1 MMKLRILALLF
12 CGIFSTA
19 LQAQIDRSTMPES
32 GELPEINLGEPDRY
46 SFNNGLELLV
56 VEDHKLPQVNAR
68 LVIDNKPIIED
79 KPGTASLLSSML
91 GTGTENM
98 SKDEFNEEV
107 DFLGANVN
115 LSAQSAY
122 ASSLKR
128 YFERILELMAD
139 GALNP
144 KFTEENFKAEKDKLI
159 EGIKT
164 NQKSASAI
172 ASRVSRALAYGKD
185 HPFGQVTTVES
196 VEDITL
202 DDVKNMYRNYF
213 VPKNAYMVVVGDIKS
228 KKAKKLVK
236 RNFKKWKE
244 EVPPSETLP
253 EPKNVQF
260 TQVNLV
266 DMPNAVQSEIYVQNT
281 VDLQMSDDDYFPAL
295 VANRILGGGGT
306 LGSYLNMNLRED
318 KGYTYGAGSN
328 IGASQYA
335 SRFYATASV
344 RNAVTDSA
352 VVEFLKEIDHIRD
365 SIVKPKKLE
374 DVKSKFAGS
383 FVMNLEDKS
392 TIARYALNKET
403 NDLPDD
409 FYKNYLKKINA
420 VTAEDVQRVAK
431 KYIKPGNL
439 RIVIAGKGS
448 EVAAPLEKMT
458 YNEKN
463 VPVMY
468 FNKEGEK
475 VDKPVFSKEIP
486 EGVTLKTVYDQYI
499 EAIGG
504 REAVEKVNSVMMK
517 GKAKV
522 QGMSIDMTIKRTQG
536 GKSLMEMSMGGNVM
550 NKTVFDGE
558 SGYTMA
564 RGQKMEMSDEQ
575 IEEQKENAGL
585 FPELEVD
592 KSHELVSIVP
602 VDGEDAYVVKT
613 GEDSKA
619 YYSVESGLK
628 IMDETT
634 VKQGGKEV
642 TNKGKYQEY
651 QEVNGIKMPKKTVR
665 EYGPQTVKIEI
676 QEIKFDEGVSAS
688 DFE

>member
-1 MMKLRILALLF
+1 MKLRILVLLF
-12 CGIFSTA
+12 CGIFTTA
-19 LQAQIDRSTMPES
+19 IQAQIDRSTMPKS

-46 SFNNGLELLV
+46 SFKNGLKLLV
-56 VEDHKLPQVNAR
+56 VEDHKLPQVTAR
-68 LVIDNKPIIED
+68 LVLDNKPIIEN

-128 YFERILELMAD
+128 YFKRVLELMAD

-159 EGIKT
+159 ENIKSS
-164 NQKSASAI
+164 QSSASAI
-172 ASRVSRALAYGKD
+172 ASRVSSALAYGKD

-202 DDVKNMYRNYF
+202 DDIKNMYRNYF

-228 KKAKKLVK
+228 RKAKRLVK

-266 DMPNAVQSEIYVQNT
+266 DMPNAVQSEIYVENT
-281 VDLQMSDDDYFPAL
+281 VDLQMNDEDYFPAL
-295 VANRILGGGGT
+295 VANQILGGSF
-306 LGSYLNMNLRED
+306 GSYLNMNLRED
-318 KGYTYGAGSN
+318 KGYTYGARSN

-352 VVEFLKEIDHIRD
+352 VVEFLKEINHIRD
-365 SIVKPKKLE
+365 SIVKPEKLE
-374 DVKSKFAGS
+374 DVKSKFAGN

-392 TIARYALNKET
+392 TIARYALNIET
-403 NDLPDD
+403 NDLPED

-420 VTAEDVQRVAK
+420 VTAEDVQRVAM

-448 EVAAPLEKMT
+448 DVAAPLENMT
-458 YNEKN
+458 YNDKT
-463 VPVMY
+463 VPVLY
-468 FNKEGEK
+468 YNKKAEK
-475 VDKPVFSKEIP
+475 VEKPVFSKPIP
-486 EGVTLKTVYDQYI
+486 EGVTVETVYDQYI

-504 REAVEKVNSVMMK
+504 REAVENVNSVMMK
-517 GKAKV
+517 GKATV
-522 QGMSIDMTIKRTQG
+522 QGMSIDMTVKRTQD
-536 GKSLMEMSMGGNVM
+536 GKSLMEMTMGGNVL
-550 NKTVFDGE
+550 NKVVFDGKD
-558 SGYTMA
+558 GYTMA
-564 RGQKMEMSDEQ
+564 RGQKMEMSDKQ
-575 IEEQKENAGL
+575 IEEQKQSAGL
-585 FPELEVD
+585 FPELDVD
-592 KSHELVSIVP
+592 EDHELVSIVP

-619 YYSVESGLK
+619 YYSVDSGLK
-628 IMDETT
+628 IMNETT

-642 TNKGKYQEY
+642 TNKGKFKEY
-651 QEVNGIKMPKKTVR
+651 QEVKGIKMPKKTVR
-665 EYGPQTVKIEI
+665 EYGPQTVEI
-676 QEIKFDEGVSAS
+676 NINEVKFDEGVSAS

>member
-1 MMKLRILALLF
+1 MMKLRILVLLF
-12 CGIFSTA
+12 CGIFTTA
-19 LQAQIDRSTMPES
+19 IQAQIDRSTMPKS

-46 SFNNGLELLV
+46 SLKNGLKLLV
-56 VEDHKLPQVNAR
+56 VEDHKLPQVTAR
-68 LVIDNKPIIED
+68 LVLDNKPIIEN

-128 YFERILELMAD
+128 YFKRVLELMAD

-159 EGIKT
+159 ENIKSS
-164 NQKSASAI
+164 QSSASAI
-172 ASRVSRALAYGKD
+172 ASRVSSALAYGKD

-196 VEDITL
+196 VKDITL
-202 DDVKNMYRNYF
+202 DDIKNMYRNYF

-228 KKAKKLVK
+228 RKAKRLVK

-266 DMPNAVQSEIYVQNT
+266 DMPNAVQSEIYVENT
-281 VDLQMSDDDYFPAL
+281 VDLQMNDEDYFPAL
-295 VANRILGGGGT
+295 VANQILGGSF
-306 LGSYLNMNLRED
+306 GSYLNMNLRED
-318 KGYTYGAGSN
+318 KGYTYGARSN

-352 VVEFLKEIDHIRD
+352 VVEFLKEINHIRD
-365 SIVKPKKLE
+365 SIVKPEKLE
-374 DVKSKFAGS
+374 DVKSKFAGN

-392 TIARYALNKET
+392 TIARYALNIET
-403 NDLPDD
+403 NDLPED

-420 VTAEDVQRVAK
+420 VTAEDVQRVAM

-448 EVAAPLEKMT
+448 DVAAPLENMT
-458 YNEKN
+458 YNDKT
-463 VPVMY
+463 VPVLY
-468 FNKEGEK
+468 YNKKAEK
-475 VDKPVFSKEIP
+475 VEKPVFSKPIP
-486 EGVTLKTVYDQYI
+486 EGVTVETVYDQYI

-504 REAVEKVNSVMMK
+504 REAVENVNSVMMK
-517 GKAKV
+517 GKATV
-522 QGMSIDMTIKRTQG
+522 QGMSIDMTVKRTQD
-536 GKSLMEMSMGGNVM
+536 GKSLMEMTMGGNVL
-550 NKTVFDGE
+550 NKVVFDGKD
-558 SGYTMA
+558 GYTMA
-564 RGQKMEMSDEQ
+564 RGQKMEMSDKQ
-575 IEEQKENAGL
+575 IEEQKQSAGL
-585 FPELEVD
+585 FPELDVD
-592 KSHELVSIVP
+592 EDHELVSIVP

-619 YYSVESGLK
+619 YYSVDSGLK
-628 IMDETT
+628 IMNETT

-642 TNKGKYQEY
+642 TNKGKFKEY
-651 QEVNGIKMPKKTVR
+651 QEVKGIKMPKKTVR
-665 EYGPQTVKIEI
+665 EYGPQTVEI
-676 QEIKFDEGVSAS
+676 NINEVKFDEGVSAS

>member
-1 MMKLRILALLF
+1 MMKLRILVLLF
-12 CGIFSTA
+12 CGIFTTA
-19 LQAQIDRSTMPES
+19 IQAQIDRSTMPKS

-46 SFNNGLELLV
+46 SLKNGLKLLV
-56 VEDHKLPQVNAR
+56 VEDHKLPQVTAR
-68 LVIDNKPIIED
+68 LVLDNKPIIEN

-128 YFERILELMAD
+128 YFKRVLELMAD

-159 EGIKT
+159 ENIKSS
-164 NQKSASAI
+164 QSSASAI
-172 ASRVSRALAYGKD
+172 ASRVSSALAYGKD

-202 DDVKNMYRNYF
+202 DDIKNMYRNYF

-228 KKAKKLVK
+228 RKAKRLVK

-266 DMPNAVQSEIYVQNT
+266 DMPNAVQSEIYVENT
-281 VDLQMSDDDYFPAL
+281 VDLQMNDEDYFPAL
-295 VANRILGGGGT
+295 VANQILGGSF
-306 LGSYLNMNLRED
+306 GSYLNMNLRED
-318 KGYTYGAGSN
+318 KGYTYGARSN

-352 VVEFLKEIDHIRD
+352 VVEFLKEINHIRD
-365 SIVKPKKLE
+365 SIVKPEKLE
-374 DVKSKFAGS
+374 DVKSKFAGN

-392 TIARYALNKET
+392 TIARYALNIET
-403 NDLPDD
+403 NDLPED

-420 VTAEDVQRVAK
+420 VTAEDVQRVAM

-448 EVAAPLEKMT
+448 DVAAPLENMT
-458 YNEKN
+458 YNDKT
-463 VPVMY
+463 VPVLY
-468 FNKEGEK
+468 YNKKAEK
-475 VDKPVFSKEIP
+475 VEKPVFSKPIP
-486 EGVTLKTVYDQYI
+486 EGVTVETVYDQYI

-504 REAVEKVNSVMMK
+504 REAVENVNSVMMK
-517 GKAKV
+517 GKATV
-522 QGMSIDMTIKRTQG
+522 QGMSIDMTVKRTQD
-536 GKSLMEMSMGGNVM
+536 GKSLMEMTMGGNVL
-550 NKTVFDGE
+550 NKVVFDGKD
-558 SGYTMA
+558 GYTMA
-564 RGQKMEMSDEQ
+564 RGQKMEMSDKQ
-575 IEEQKENAGL
+575 IEEQKQSAGL
-585 FPELEVD
+585 FPELDVD
-592 KSHELVSIVP
+592 EDHELVSIVP

-619 YYSVESGLK
+619 YYSVDSGLK
-628 IMDETT
+628 IMNETT

-642 TNKGKYQEY
+642 TNKGKFKEY
-651 QEVNGIKMPKKTVR
+651 QEVKGIKMPKKTVR
-665 EYGPQTVKIEI
+665 EYGPQTVEI
-676 QEIKFDEGVSAS
+676 NINEVKFDEGVSAS

>member
-1 MMKLRILALLF
+1 MMKLRILVLLF
-12 CGIFSTA
+12 CGIFTTA
-19 LQAQIDRSTMPES
+19 IQAQIDRSTMPKS

-46 SFNNGLELLV
+46 SFKNGLKLLV
-56 VEDHKLPQVNAR
+56 VEDHKLPQVTAR
-68 LVIDNKPIIED
+68 LVLDNKPIIEN

-128 YFERILELMAD
+128 YFKRVLELMAD

-159 EGIKT
+159 ENIKSS
-164 NQKSASAI
+164 QSSASAI
-172 ASRVSRALAYGKD
+172 ASRVSSALAYGKD

-202 DDVKNMYRNYF
+202 DDIKNMYRNYF

-228 KKAKKLVK
+228 RKAKRLVK

-266 DMPNAVQSEIYVQNT
+266 DMPNAVQSEIYVENT
-281 VDLQMSDDDYFPAL
+281 VDLQMNDEDYFPAL
-295 VANRILGGGGT
+295 VANQILGGSF
-306 LGSYLNMNLRED
+306 GSYLNMNLRED
-318 KGYTYGAGSN
+318 KGYTYGARSN

-352 VVEFLKEIDHIRD
+352 VVEFLKEINHIRD
-365 SIVKPKKLE
+365 SIVKPEKLE
-374 DVKSKFAGS
+374 DVKSKFAGN

-392 TIARYALNKET
+392 TIARYALNIET
-403 NDLPDD
+403 NDLPED

-420 VTAEDVQRVAK
+420 VTAEDVQRVAM

-448 EVAAPLEKMT
+448 DVAAPLENMT
-458 YNEKN
+458 YNDKT
-463 VPVMY
+463 VPVLY
-468 FNKEGEK
+468 YNKKAEK
-475 VDKPVFSKEIP
+475 VEKPVFSKPIP
-486 EGVTLKTVYDQYI
+486 EGVTVETVYDQYI

-504 REAVEKVNSVMMK
+504 REAVENVNSVMMK
-517 GKAKV
+517 GKATV
-522 QGMSIDMTIKRTQG
+522 QGMSIDMTVKRTQD
-536 GKSLMEMSMGGNVM
+536 GKSLMEMTMGGNVL
-550 NKTVFDGE
+550 NKVVFDGKD
-558 SGYTMA
+558 GYTMA
-564 RGQKMEMSDEQ
+564 RGQKMEMSDKQ
-575 IEEQKENAGL
+575 IEEQKQSAGL
-585 FPELEVD
+585 FPELDVD
-592 KSHELVSIVP
+592 EDHELVSIVP

-619 YYSVESGLK
+619 YYSVDSGLK
-628 IMDETT
+628 IMNETT

-642 TNKGKYQEY
+642 TNKGKFKEY
-651 QEVNGIKMPKKTVR
+651 QEVKGIKMPKKTVR
-665 EYGPQTVKIEI
+665 EYGPQTVEI
-676 QEIKFDEGVSAS
+676 NINEVKFDEGVSAS

>member
-1 MMKLRILALLF
+1 MMKLRILVLLF
-12 CGIFSTA
+12 CGIFTTA
-19 LQAQIDRSTMPES
+19 IQAQIDRSTMPKS

-46 SFNNGLELLV
+46 SLKNGLKLLV
-56 VEDHKLPQVNAR
+56 VEDHKLPQVTAR
-68 LVIDNKPIIED
+68 LVLDNKPIIEN

-128 YFERILELMAD
+128 YFKRVLELMAD

-159 EGIKT
+159 ENIKSS
-164 NQKSASAI
+164 QSSASAI
-172 ASRVSRALAYGKD
+172 ASRVSSALAYGKD

-202 DDVKNMYRNYF
+202 DDIKNMYRNYF

-228 KKAKKLVK
+228 RKAKRLVK

-266 DMPNAVQSEIYVQNT
+266 DMPNAVQSEIYVENT
-281 VDLQMSDDDYFPAL
+281 VDLQMNDEDYFPAL
-295 VANRILGGGGT
+295 VANQILGGSF
-306 LGSYLNMNLRED
+306 GSYLNMNLRED
-318 KGYTYGAGSN
+318 KGYTYGARSN

-352 VVEFLKEIDHIRD
+352 VVEFLKEINHIRD
-365 SIVKPKKLE
+365 SIVKPEKLE
-374 DVKSKFAGS
+374 DVKSKFAGN

-392 TIARYALNKET
+392 TIARYALNIET
-403 NDLPDD
+403 NDLPED

-420 VTAEDVQRVAK
+420 VTAEDVQRVAM

-448 EVAAPLEKMT
+448 DVAAPLENMT
-458 YNEKN
+458 YNDKT
-463 VPVMY
+463 VPVLY
-468 FNKEGEK
+468 YNKKAEK
-475 VDKPVFSKEIP
+475 VEKPVFSKPIP
-486 EGVTLKTVYDQYI
+486 EGVTVETVYDQYI

-504 REAVEKVNSVMMK
+504 REAVENVNSVMMK
-517 GKAKV
+517 GKATV
-522 QGMSIDMTIKRTQG
+522 QGMSIDMTVKRTQD
-536 GKSLMEMSMGGNVM
+536 GKSLMEMTMGGNVL
-550 NKTVFDGE
+550 NKVVFDGKD
-558 SGYTMA
+558 GYTMA
-564 RGQKMEMSDEQ
+564 RGQKMEMSDKQ
-575 IEEQKENAGL
+575 IEEQKQSAGL
-585 FPELEVD
+585 FPELDVD
-592 KSHELVSIVP
+592 EEHELVSIVP

-619 YYSVESGLK
+619 YYSVDSGLK
-628 IMDETT
+628 IMNETT

-642 TNKGKYQEY
+642 TNKGKFKEY
-651 QEVNGIKMPKKTVR
+651 QEVKGIKMPKKTVR
-665 EYGPQTVKIEI
+665 EYGPQTVEI
-676 QEIKFDEGVSAS
+676 NINEVKFDEGVSAS

>member
-1 MMKLRILALLF
+1 MKLRILVLLF
-12 CGIFSTA
+12 CGIFTTA
-19 LQAQIDRSTMPES
+19 IQAQIDRSTMPKS

-46 SFNNGLELLV
+46 SLKNGLKLLV
-56 VEDHKLPQVNAR
+56 VEDHKLPQVTAR
-68 LVIDNKPIIED
+68 LVLDNKPIIEN

-128 YFERILELMAD
+128 YFKRVLELMAD

-159 EGIKT
+159 ENIKSS
-164 NQKSASAI
+164 QSSASAI
-172 ASRVSRALAYGKD
+172 ASRVSSALAYGKD

-202 DDVKNMYRNYF
+202 DDIKNMYRNYF

-228 KKAKKLVK
+228 RKAKRLVK

-266 DMPNAVQSEIYVQNT
+266 DMPNAVQSEIYVENT
-281 VDLQMSDDDYFPAL
+281 VDLQMNDEDYFPAL
-295 VANRILGGGGT
+295 VANQILGGSF
-306 LGSYLNMNLRED
+306 GSYLNMNLRED
-318 KGYTYGAGSN
+318 KGYTYGARSN

-352 VVEFLKEIDHIRD
+352 VVEFLKEINHIRD
-365 SIVKPKKLE
+365 SIVKPEKLE
-374 DVKSKFAGS
+374 DVKSKFAGN

-392 TIARYALNKET
+392 TIARYALNIET
-403 NDLPDD
+403 NDLPED

-420 VTAEDVQRVAK
+420 VTAEDVQRVAM

-448 EVAAPLEKMT
+448 DVAAPLENMT
-458 YNEKN
+458 YNDKT
-463 VPVMY
+463 VPVLY
-468 FNKEGEK
+468 YNKKAEK
-475 VDKPVFSKEIP
+475 VEKPVFSKPIP
-486 EGVTLKTVYDQYI
+486 EGVTVETVYDQYI

-504 REAVEKVNSVMMK
+504 REAVENVNSVMMK
-517 GKAKV
+517 GKATV
-522 QGMSIDMTIKRTQG
+522 QGMSIDMTVKRTQD
-536 GKSLMEMSMGGNVM
+536 GKSLMEMTMGGNVL
-550 NKTVFDGE
+550 NKVVFDGKD
-558 SGYTMA
+558 GYTMA
-564 RGQKMEMSDEQ
+564 RGQKMEMSDKQ
-575 IEEQKENAGL
+575 IEEQKQSAGL
-585 FPELEVD
+585 FPELDVD
-592 KSHELVSIVP
+592 EDHELVSIVP

-619 YYSVESGLK
+619 YYSVDSGLK
-628 IMDETT
+628 IMNETT

-642 TNKGKYQEY
+642 TNKGKFKEY
-651 QEVNGIKMPKKTVR
+651 QEVKGIKMPKKTVR
-665 EYGPQTVKIEI
+665 EYGPQTVEI
-676 QEIKFDEGVSAS
+676 NINEVKFDEGVSAS